1 VSKKCSTSRIVAVF
15 LLGFVIGQCAG
26 PGCARAEEPPAVG
39 ILAAAHEGELAHAG
53 ILWRSTYQL
62 TPAQEVTADRLRL
75 VMAVP
80 LPPEVVV
87 QPGDPP
93 SAPVYDEQG
102 RIVGFDFV
110 PVDLLRHYPQLQLEL
125 EQPLPARRG
134 IRLAA
139 PMVAGEAVQ
148 AVAVVGSEAVVFEP
162 APSTGLLRHVGFS
175 SARGLRPA
183 ERRRADRLLGPVHEG
198 WGKGRVYLRSSPR
211 LAEAGGL
218 TGDLLE
224 TTERTRPALAVVG
237 IVMPMLVLGLVVV
250 HRALDRPAKVERAEQ
265 VLAQEMGEIKRRA
278 ERA

>member
-1 VSKKCSTSRIVAVF
+1 MSKKCSTSRIVAVF

-102 RIVGFDFV
+102 RLVQRDVI
-110 PVDLLRHYPQLQLEL
+110 
-125 EQPLPARRG
+125 RG
-134 IRLAA
+134 
-139 PMVAGEAVQ
+139 
-148 AVAVVGSEAVVFEP
+148 
-162 APSTGLLRHVGFS
+162 
-175 SARGLRPA
+175 
-183 ERRRADRLLGPVHEG
+183 DRLVHRHSWTFDKAGRLDVYREEDPPE
-198 WGKGRVYLRSSPR
+198 GRVATYDHAYDDEGRLLDKHLR
-211 LAEAGGL
+211 
-218 TGDLLE
+218 
-224 TTERTRPALAVVG
+224 
-237 IVMPMLVLGLVVV
+237 
-250 HRALDRPAKVERAEQ
+250 
-265 VLAQEMGEIKRRA
+265 
-278 ERA
+278 